1 MDKNKPQL
9 LTFPAVGDSAIG
21 FISIAQSQKQL
32 PFELKRTFWTYYT
45 PESVV
50 RGRHAHVHTEMVLI
64 ALNGRIIVYT
74 EMPNGDKETFVLER
88 PTEGLYM
95 PPLCWHTMQYTH
107 TAVQLVLA
115 SSEYDEKD
123 YIRKYEDFQKLH
135 LK

>member
-1 MDKNKPQL
+1 MDKTKPQL
-9 LTFPAVGDSAIG
+9 LTFPAIGDSAIG
-21 FISIAQSQKQL
+21 FISIAQAQKEL

-74 EMPNGDKETFVLER
+74 EMPNGDKEIFVLER
-88 PTEGLYM
+88 PTQGLYM

>member
-1 MDKNKPQL
+1 MDKTKPQL
-9 LTFPAVGDSAIG
+9 LTFPAIGDSAIG
-21 FISIAQSQKQL
+21 FISIAQAQKEL
-32 PFELKRTFWTYYT
+32 PFELKRVFWTYYT

-88 PTEGLYM
+88 PTQGLYM

>member
-1 MDKNKPQL
+1 MDKTKPQL
-9 LTFPAVGDSAIG
+9 FTFPAIGDSVIG
-21 FISIAQSQKQL
+21 FISIAQAQKEL
-32 PFELKRTFWTYYT
+32 PFELKRVFWTYYT

-50 RGRHAHVHTEMVLI
+50 RGRHAHLHTEMVLI

-88 PTEGLYM
+88 PTQGLYM